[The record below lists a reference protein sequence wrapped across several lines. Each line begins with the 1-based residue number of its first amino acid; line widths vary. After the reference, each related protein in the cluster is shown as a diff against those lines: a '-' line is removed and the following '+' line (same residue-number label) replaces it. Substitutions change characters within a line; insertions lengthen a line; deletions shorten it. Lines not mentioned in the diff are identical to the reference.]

1 MRKKLLAVWL
11 GITMAVGMLTA
22 CGAEEDGDE
31 ESTVIEESKEPGD
44 EESTV
49 IEESKEPGDEE
60 SAVIEESKEPGDEE
74 SIVSEESEEPGKD
87 AFLEFLSGSSSLMTA
102 PLFAEDDE
110 DYNFDGLFYGE
121 YTYPELKVAMELHE
135 DNDTST
141 KYAFVDI
148 NGDGKEEIALRFE
161 GTDNPYMN
169 WTGIIRYNGEGLEL
183 VYAYEDGY
191 RTFSNLYESGH
202 LSIGGSFGAG
212 AHGVDYIGFD
222 ENYKENRLSTCNFF
236 YGSFATQ
243 IAYDLKEDY
252 SNLPNM
258 EDYGSLMNGDS
269 EMEVTEYYTIGK
281 EGKEVKISVSG
292 YSSDPE
298 VRADEEKLINDL
310 ISLGAELVSQEEME
324 KLCNVETGSE
334 VTWIDWEEKCT
345 ILKAVSEDF
354 YYGQPETYLYS
365 VCSDSDY
372 AVDVVVS
379 SNKKVTDVH
388 VLSLTYVDMDENGQI
403 VYSGTDMDVF
413 EELIPGTPLRITMEF
428 VGDMP
433 SVGISYVD
441 EKGERKLKAIGM
453 SGRDGSI
460 YLEEAKLEK

>member
-1 MRKKLLAVWL
+1 MRKKLLAMLL
-11 GITMAVGMLTA
+11 GITMAAGMLTA
-22 CGAEEDGDE
+22 CGTKED
-31 ESTVIEESKEPGD
+31 
-44 EESTV
+44 
-49 IEESKEPGDEE
+49 
-60 SAVIEESKEPGDEE
+60 GDEE
-74 SIVSEESEEPGKD
+74 SIVSEESKKPGRDSEEEKESRESSGIEDDSKVDNDKESGSSGTAGEMKPED

-102 PLFAEDDE
+102 PLFEEDDE

-202 LSIGGSFGAG
+202 LSIGGSYGAG
-212 AHGVDYIGFD
+212 AHGADYIGFD
-222 ENYKENRLSTCNFF
+222 ENYKENRLFSCSYY

-243 IAYDLKEDY
+243 IAYDLVDDY
-252 SNLPNM
+252 SNLLNM
-258 EDYGSLMNGDS
+258 EDYGSLMNEDS
-269 EMEVTEYYTIGK
+269 GIEVMEYCATGK

-310 ISLGAELVSQEEME
+310 ISLGAELIPQEDME
-324 KLCNVETGSE
+324 KLCSVEKGSE

-388 VLSLTYVDMDENGQI
+388 VLSLTYVDMDADGQI

-428 VGDMP
+428 MGDMP

-441 EKGERKLKAIGM
+441 EKGERKLKTIGM

-460 YLEEAKLEK
+460 YLEDAKLDK

>member
-1 MRKKLLAVWL
+1 M
-11 GITMAVGMLTA
+11 
-22 CGAEEDGDE
+22 
-31 ESTVIEESKEPGD
+31 
-44 EESTV
+44 
-49 IEESKEPGDEE
+49 
-60 SAVIEESKEPGDEE
+60 
-74 SIVSEESEEPGKD
+74 
-87 AFLEFLSGSSSLMTA
+87 
-102 PLFAEDDE
+102 
-110 DYNFDGLFYGE
+110 
-121 YTYPELKVAMELHE
+121 
-135 DNDTST
+135 
-141 KYAFVDI
+141 
-148 NGDGKEEIALRFE
+148 
-161 GTDNPYMN
+161 
-169 WTGIIRYNGEGLEL
+169 
-183 VYAYEDGY
+183 
-191 RTFSNLYESGH
+191 
-202 LSIGGSFGAG
+202 
-212 AHGVDYIGFD
+212 DYIGFD

-372 AVDVVVS
+372 ALDVVVS

-433 SVGISYVD
+433 NVGISYVD